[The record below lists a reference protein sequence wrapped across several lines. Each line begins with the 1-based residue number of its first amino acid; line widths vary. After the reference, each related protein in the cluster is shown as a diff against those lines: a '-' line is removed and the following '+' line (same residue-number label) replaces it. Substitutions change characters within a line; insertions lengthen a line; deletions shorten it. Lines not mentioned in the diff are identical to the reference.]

1 MEIRTI
7 NTNVLNP
14 EREQYI
20 LRRLCSCLFAQF
32 LELFQ
37 FSDSREKNDTLT
49 WEESMNHSYTI
60 LLNGIQKIRMGK
72 SYEVCVFDLRG

>member
-1 MEIRTI
+1 MFLTLRESSIFF
-7 NTNVLNP
+7 VVCVVVYSLNGV
-14 EREQYI
+14 
-20 LRRLCSCLFAQF
+20 SQF

>member
-1 MEIRTI
+1 MFLT
-7 NTNVLNP
+7 L
-14 EREQYI
+14 RESSIFFVVCVVVYS
-20 LRRLCSCLFAQF
+20 LKGVSQF